1 MDHPDSTFG
10 QDGPP
15 SGPFSRGRGRPESA
29 SPPWYTQGPFAF
41 ARGILLRMAQKE
53 HARTQFLAKLE
64 VRKRATDARV
74 ALLNPNQDSDVLVE
88 KYVFALNPSQFAVG
102 SDLEFGVQNGW
113 TAFKNPQV
121 AFRALHLFVN
131 TPCPGL
137 VYICTVQAANVNA
150 AIGAVSDG
158 FSISRMD
165 LNLPCLPPQNTMQV
179 TGTWTTLVPPPH
191 REPALLG
198 LSRVL
203 PKKVRDVLPEHLLR
217 RERYTLALDF
227 EGWATLIA

>member
-10 QDGPP
+10 
-15 SGPFSRGRGRPESA
+15 RERKVES
-29 SPPWYTQGPFAF
+29 SPPWYTQGPFTF

-53 HARTQFLAKLE
+53 HARTEFLAKLQ
-64 VRKRATDARV
+64 KRRDATAARL

-88 KYVFALNPSQFAVG
+88 KYVFSLNPSQFAVG
-102 SDLEFGVQNGW
+102 PGLDFGVPNGW
-113 TAFKNPQV
+113 TAFKNPLV

-137 VYICTVQAANVNA
+137 VYVSIIQAANVDA
-150 AIGAVSDG
+150 QVGALGDG
-158 FSISRMD
+158 FSISKMD

-179 TGTWTTLVPPPH
+179 TGTWSALVPPPH
-191 REPALLG
+191 RQPSLLG

-203 PKKVRDVLPEHLLR
+203 PKSVRGVLPEHMLR
-217 RERYTLALDF
+217 RERYVLCLDF